1 MRIWGLSIILATIYG
16 CQSKVD
22 VSQPTPQP
30 LKLKTI
36 LVLPFEDM
44 SVGHGENLNARC
56 PVCERVFITGEVE
69 DAGDSFLTNQLIV
82 WLQKNS
88 NYEIAV
94 LPISLDSQAL
104 LYSSNETA
112 GLVNRKIADLGRRHN
127 ADAVLIGF
135 LYRFKERVGKGYSI
149 ESPASV
155 AFGMHLIRV
164 SDQRTV
170 WSANYEETQRS
181 LGENV
186 LLLGQFLKRGGRW
199 VTAEEMAR
207 AGLEKILKKF
217 PMS

>member
-1 MRIWGLSIILATIYG
+1 M
-16 CQSKVD
+16 
-22 VSQPTPQP
+22 SQPTPQP
-30 LKLKTI
+30 LNIKTI

-44 SVGHGENLNARC
+44 SLGSGENLNARC

-69 DAGDSFLTNQLIV
+69 DTASSFLTNQLLV

-88 NYEIAV
+88 NYEIAASP
-94 LPISLDSQAL
+94 LSLDSQSV
-104 LYSSNETA
+104 LYSSNETTGA
-112 GLVNRKIADLGRRHN
+112 ANRRIADLGRRNN
-127 ADAVLIGF
+127 ADAVLVGY
-135 LYRFKERVGKGYSI
+135 LYRFKERVGKGYSA

-164 SDQRTV
+164 SDRRTV

-186 LLLGQFLKRGGRW
+186 LQIGQFLKRGGRW
-199 VTAEEMAR
+199 VTAEEMSR

-217 PMS
+217 PTS